1 MRFLLLLAS
10 TMLGLTLSSLAG
22 DCESTIQIQ
31 QEMRGGKNQV
41 FIKNISEKPIV
52 AYVVTNGTDAA
63 GNPVRSFY
71 GVFTAGDSLH
81 SNASMELGSLSS
93 TDKEAKLVIDYVRFA
108 DGTSCGAASTQQAK
122 DAIARLDDHDKH

>member
-10 TMLGLTLSSLAG
+10 TMLGLTLSAFAG

-31 QEMRGGKNQV
+31 QEMRGGKNQL

-71 GVFTAGDSLH
+71 GVFTAGDSFH
-81 SNASMELGSLSS
+81 ANASMELGSLSS
-93 TDKEAKLVIDYVRFA
+93 SDKEAKLVIDYVRFA
-108 DGTSCGAASTQQAK
+108 DGTSCGAASTQEAK
-122 DAIARLDDHDKH
+122 DAIARLGEHGKH

>member
-1 MRFLLLLAS
+1 M
-10 TMLGLTLSSLAG
+10 
-22 DCESTIQIQ
+22 
-31 QEMRGGKNQV
+31 

-63 GNPVRSFY
+63 GNPVHSFY

-93 TDKEAKLVIDYVRFA
+93 TDKVAKLVIDYVRFA

-122 DAIARLDDHDKH
+122 DAIARLGDHDKH